1 MGEWETEVV
10 GVLGATALQ
19 DIFQMPGTDRPME
32 TVQSTSKNFRFQN
45 LLSNVAAG
53 TPLLPKRGNILRV
66 LNVPIHPGFQP

>member
-1 MGEWETEVV
+1 
-10 GVLGATALQ
+10 
-19 DIFQMPGTDRPME
+19 ME